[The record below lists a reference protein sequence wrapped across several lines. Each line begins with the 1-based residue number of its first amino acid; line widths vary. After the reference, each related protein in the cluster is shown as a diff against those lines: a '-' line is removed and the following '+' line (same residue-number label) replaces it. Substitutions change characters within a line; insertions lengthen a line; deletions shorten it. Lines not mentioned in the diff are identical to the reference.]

1 MTGQRGVG
9 VIIAAYNARDSVG
22 RAVRSALAE
31 EFVQEV
37 VVVDDGSHD
46 DTPTS
51 ARQADD
57 GTGRLSVIALASN
70 SGPPKARN
78 TALEHSRAPYF
89 CVLDAD
95 DYFLPGRIGRLLAS
109 TDSAWDMLADDV
121 ILVSGDV
128 TDRELINLCQAKPFD
143 GGSLDLTKFVSG
155 CIPRRGKVRREL
167 AYLKPL
173 VRRDFVERHGL
184 RYDETFLRLGDDY
197 AFYTK
202 ALIAGARF
210 RLAGACGYVAVERAN
225 SLSTRWTLTDLQSML
240 AFDDNVLAGC
250 AQLTKQERSVFT
262 AHRRNLEHWVD
273 YMAVA
278 DRKQQ
283 RGRLAA
289 LAMLPQ
295 MPSSASYILLRTA
308 LDKLVALPA
317 KLGVQRTE
325 NRPGKMRLVIGKAPR
340 E

>member
-1 MTGQRGVG
+1 
-9 VIIAAYNARDSVG
+9 
-22 RAVRSALAE
+22 
-31 EFVQEV
+31 
-37 VVVDDGSHD
+37 
-46 DTPTS
+46 
-51 ARQADD
+51 
-57 GTGRLSVIALASN
+57 
-70 SGPPKARN
+70 
-78 TALEHSRAPYF
+78 
-89 CVLDAD
+89 
-95 DYFLPGRIGRLLAS
+95 
-109 TDSAWDMLADDV
+109 MLADDV

-155 CIPRRGKVRREL
+155 CISRRGKLRREL

-173 VRRDFVERHGL
+173 IRRDFVERHGL
-184 RYDETFLRLGDDY
+184 RYDETLRLGEDY

-210 RLAGACGYVAVERAN
+210 HLAGACGYVAVERAN
-225 SLSTRWTLTDLQSML
+225 SLSNRWTLTDLQSML
-240 AFDDNVLAGC
+240 AFDDHVLAGC

-262 AHRRNLEHWVD
+262 AHRRNFACMVD

-278 DRKQQ
+278 DRMQQ

-325 NRPGKMRLVIGKAPR
+325 NRPGKTRLVIGMAPR
-340 E
+340 KR